1 MLMDISL
8 LGSKAGHFLVLHY
21 TYTLTKHIFVIQFIC
36 MKYRIKKKKK
46 KWCEEISSLNLNSE
60 DIWPVQINWKKVC
73 EFGKD
78 RV

>member
-8 LGSKAGHFLVLHY
+8 LGSRAGHFLILQY
-21 TYTLTKHIFVIQFIC
+21 TYTLAKHIFVIQFIC

-46 KWCEEISSLNLNSE
+46 KGCEEISSLNLNSE
-60 DIWPVQINWKKVC
+60 DIWQIQINWKKVC

-78 RV
+78 GV